1 MKNKPAKALLPG
13 SKRVENGPENYPKI
27 GQMIFMLLNCHP
39 RVASVSQLV
48 EEHSRGTRESVG
60 DHAEPFHLQ
69 APIILLAVSLVREES
84 FGPAF
89 GLNPENCGKWYGS
102 LAIYISLFYSR
113 YIFYHLKLYV
123 LFKDIYSTVDIGN
136 CDYLGTWAK

>member
-1 MKNKPAKALLPG
+1 M
-13 SKRVENGPENYPKI
+13 
-27 GQMIFMLLNCHP
+27 
-39 RVASVSQLV
+39 
-48 EEHSRGTRESVG
+48 G

-123 LFKDIYSTVDIGN
+123 LFKDSRYRK
-136 CDYLGTWAK
+136 L